1 MISLTEDFV
10 YIYYSS
16 EKEICLKNYSPI
28 QAVNIH
34 MQHNSEYCMICDT
47 LFPENT
53 LPNNNRYHSIPKEVF
68 LLLTRLCF
76 DNRMIVLKKNKK
88 PLFMKQ
94 WLLYYIKIVFFIGL
108 KLESKIT
115 Y

>member
-34 MQHNSEYCMICDT
+34 MQHNSEYCMKSTAGILYAEAECRYFFRQGLTSCQWGDT
-47 LFPENT
+47 VSPPTTDVTRILQF
-53 LPNNNRYHSIPKEVF
+53 IPQPKGVEEF
-68 LLLTRLCF
+68 LLILL
-76 DNRMIVLKKNKK
+76 IV
-88 PLFMKQ
+88 
-94 WLLYYIKIVFFIGL
+94 YR
-108 KLESKIT
+108 S
-115 Y
+115 

>member
-47 LFPENT
+47 LFSENT
-53 LPNNNRYHSIPKEVF
+53 LPNNNRYHSIPKEAF
-68 LLLTRLCF
+68 LLLT
-76 DNRMIVLKKNKK
+76 K
-88 PLFMKQ
+88 
-94 WLLYYIKIVFFIGL
+94 L
-108 KLESKIT
+108 KLFSPPYIFLF
-115 Y
+115 